1 VLPPITP
8 CLKGAGLGVTAT
20 AADVTGTPAAG
31 TTTSITLAAGASAVD
46 DFYKGM
52 PLQITAGTNSGK
64 TVVVTGYVGSTKVA
78 TVTPTQTVAFDA
90 TSAYAIRKNHM
101 FSPISTGIP
110 TLTIYSYSHRRDGG
124 LSKLTKLLG
133 GSVALQL
140 NLAVSELCYWDIN
153 TTAMFVNDA
162 DVAIPSAGTF
172 VTTNPIALQSALV
185 GHLDGVLLK
194 LRSLSI
200 DLGNSVTQVQN
211 IHATFGLDVGVITAR
226 NITGNMSSPRLLQSE
241 RDVVTS
247 WQNGTA
253 SKFAVTW
260 GNVSGNR
267 FSLLLDRMV
276 YTGKSPEGVDNLIYE
291 STPFSVDGINSGFYF
306 CFW

>member
-1 VLPPITP
+1 
-8 CLKGAGLGVTAT
+8 
-20 AADVTGTPAAG
+20 
-31 TTTSITLAAGASAVD
+31 
-46 DFYKGM
+46 
-52 PLQITAGTNSGK
+52 
-64 TVVVTGYVGSTKVA
+64 
-78 TVTPTQTVAFDA
+78 
-90 TSAYAIRKNHM
+90 
-101 FSPISTGIP
+101 
-110 TLTIYSYSHRRDGG
+110 
-124 LSKLTKLLG
+124 
-133 GSVALQL
+133 
-140 NLAVSELCYWDIN
+140 
-153 TTAMFVNDA
+153 MFVNDA